1 MTDTSEGILQNARNL
16 FARWHAFQSHV
27 GPYRERVRKSGIEF
41 DLLSALAPTEMQL
54 SRMFADFLNPEGSH
68 GQGAVFLQALL
79 DYVWPSVTDYLPSQ
93 ALLSEIQSAK
103 FADFLKSNGIQER
116 GADFLKVLLKYVS
129 DSLTSGEKPH
139 VSREIQSAKVD
150 VEYGIEGSRRIDI
163 TIKAKF
169 SATESIWIGIENKP
183 WAIEQ
188 KDQLKDYCIALTI
201 NNKVPIVLFWHGF
214 GRDSLTTGG
223 EKGIINMSYVTHDQ
237 KLSVVGWL
245 KICRG
250 LTRAPEV
257 WQGLSMLERYIEA
270 NFFNEVK
277 DDN

>member
-1 MTDTSEGILQNARNL
+1 MTDTSEGIVQNARNL

-41 DLLSALAPTEMQL
+41 DLLSALDPDEMQL

-79 DYVWPSVTDYLPSQ
+79 DYVWDAERPQ
-93 ALLSEIQSAK
+93 AAQL
-103 FADFLKSNGIQER
+103 
-116 GADFLKVLLKYVS
+116 
-129 DSLTSGEKPH
+129 
-139 VSREIQSAKVD
+139 REIQSAKVD
-150 VEYGIEGSRRIDI
+150 VEYSIEGSRRIDI
-163 TIKAKF
+163 TIEAKF

-188 KDQLKDYCIALTI
+188 KDQLLDYYNAL
-201 NNKVPIVLFWHGF
+201 KRKSRYCDPVVLFWHGY
-214 GRDSLTTGG
+214 GRDSDTKG
-223 EKGIINMSYVTHDQ
+223 EAKNIIEMSYVENDKKKSAT
-237 KLSVVGWL
+237 GWL

-257 WQGLSMLERYIEA
+257 WQGLLMLERYIDS
-270 NFFNEVK
+270 NFYNEIIN
-277 DDN
+277 DN

>member
-1 MTDTSEGILQNARNL
+1 MTDTPEEIVQNARNL

-41 DLLSALAPTEMQL
+41 DLLSALEPDEMQL

-79 DYVWPSVTDYLPSQ
+79 DYVWPAVKLSEKFSVTDT
-93 ALLSEIQSAK
+93 LLS
-103 FADFLKSNGIQER
+103 D
-116 GADFLKVLLKYVS
+116 
-129 DSLTSGEKPH
+129 TPP
-139 VSREIQSAKVD
+139 REIQSAKID

-163 TIKAKF
+163 TVEAKF

-183 WAIEQ
+183 WTIEQ
-188 KDQLKDYCIALTI
+188 KDQLMAYYYALEKKTKD
-201 NNKVPIVLFWHGF
+201 NNIDNQPIILFWHGR
-214 GRDSLTTGG
+214 GRKSDT
-223 EKGIINMSYVTHDQ
+223 KGDIKRIIEMSYVTHNH
-237 KLSVVGWL
+237 KTSVADWL

-257 WQGLSMLERYIEA
+257 WQGLLMLERYIQA
-270 NFFNEVK
+270 NFVNEVV
-277 DDN
+277 DESVN

>member
-1 MTDTSEGILQNARNL
+1 MTDTSEGIVQNARNL

-41 DLLSALAPTEMQL
+41 DLLSALEPDEMQL

-79 DYVWPSVTDYLPSQ
+79 DYVWPVVKLSEKSSVTDT
-93 ALLSEIQSAK
+93 LLSDA
-103 FADFLKSNGIQER
+103 
-116 GADFLKVLLKYVS
+116 
-129 DSLTSGEKPH
+129 PP
-139 VSREIQSAKVD
+139 REIQSAKVD
-150 VEYGIEGSRRIDI
+150 VEYGIEGLRRIDI
-163 TIKAKF
+163 TVEAKF

-188 KDQLKDYCIALTI
+188 KDQLKNYYSALERKT
-201 NNKVPIVLFWHGF
+201 NKIDDKPIVLFWHGS
-214 GRDSLTTGG
+214 GRKSDT
-223 EKGIINMSYVTHDQ
+223 KDDIKRIIEMSYVSHNS
-237 KLSVVGWL
+237 KNSVADWL

-257 WQGLSMLERYIEA
+257 WQGILMLERYIES
-270 NFFNEVK
+270 NFSNEVL
-277 DDN
+277 DAN